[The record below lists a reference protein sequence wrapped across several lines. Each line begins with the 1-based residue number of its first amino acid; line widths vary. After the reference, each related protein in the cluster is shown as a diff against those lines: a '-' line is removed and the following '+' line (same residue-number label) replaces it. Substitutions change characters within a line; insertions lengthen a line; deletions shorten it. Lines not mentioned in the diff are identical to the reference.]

1 MLNFSTSGNL
11 TPTRPGQH
19 TGGGRSVQSNAAAA
33 CQYCDKAF
41 SLKHSLV
48 AGGQASATLH
58 ASPCMHPR
66 RREIGFMPASARF
79 AARVS
84 KVEER
89 PEGAH
94 DVVAQRHA
102 RSQVTAVQQ
111 VLEAGKQLQKCVS
124 SQCRKI
130 MITLVRFLLHK
141 QYYQRDHHPSHGSDE
156 LNNDEDSECI
166 CFMIS

>member
-1 MLNFSTSGNL
+1 MLLFTQF
-11 TPTRPGQH
+11 QH
-19 TGGGRSVQSNAAAA
+19 VSQAISHQPQEDAHGGGGASERPVQRGVPVLR
-33 CQYCDKAF
+33 QGVFD
-41 SLKHSLV
+41 
-48 AGGQASATLH
+48 QLH
-58 ASPCMHPR
+58 CMHPR
-66 RREIGFMPASARF
+66 RCEIGFMPASARF